1 MFKEAAVL
9 EHEIAT
15 PFVGGAPDQF
25 ATKALPEGRASAD
38 YQSATFMGWRRE
50 NGRVGVRNHVVLLPL
65 DDLSNASCEAVA
77 NNVKGTMALP
87 HAYGRL
93 QFGEDLDVFFR
104 TLIGIGS
111 NPNVAAVVV
120 IGIEDQWTNRLV
132 EGIAKTGKPVVG
144 FGIEGHGDIATI
156 AKASYQAKRFVQWA
170 TELPRTECPIA
181 DLWVS
186 TKCGES
192 DTTTGLSSCPTV
204 GNMYDKLIPHGIY
217 GVFGE
222 TSEITGA
229 EHLCRERAASPEI
242 ADKWF
247 TMWKSYQDNV
257 IEAHKTDD
265 LSDSQPTKGNIAG
278 GLTTIEEK
286 ALGNLEKIGHDSMFL
301 DALEPAEAPA
311 KGPGLYFMDT
321 SSAAAECVTL
331 MAAAGYVVHTFP
343 TGQGNVIGNPIVPV
357 IKITGNPRTV
367 RTMGE
372 HIDVDVSGV
381 LSREMTIP
389 QAGDALIDMVVRT
402 ANGRLTAAES
412 LGHREFVMT
421 KLYRSA

>member
-1 MFKEAAVL
+1 MSLQAAI
-9 EHEIAT
+9 EHAMSS

-25 ATKALPEGRASAD
+25 TTKALPSQRASSD
-38 YQSATFMGWRRE
+38 YANATVMGWRRE

-77 NNVKGTMALP
+77 NNVKGTLALP

-93 QFGEDLDVFFR
+93 QFGADLDVHFR

-120 IGIEDQWTNRLV
+120 IGIEDAWTGRV
-132 EGIAKTGKPVVG
+132 VDGIAKTGKPVVG

-156 AKASYQAKRFVQWA
+156 AKASYAAKRFLQWA
-170 TELPRTECPIA
+170 TELPREECKISE
-181 DLWVS
+181 LWVS

-192 DTTTGLSSCPTV
+192 DTTTGLASCPTV

-217 GVFGE
+217 GCFGE

-229 EHLCRERAASPEI
+229 EHLCRERAASPEV
-242 ADKWF
+242 AEKWF
-247 TMWKSYQDNV
+247 KMWQAYQDDV

-286 ALGNLEKIGHDSMFL
+286 ALGNLEKIGRECTYI

-311 KGPGLYFMDT
+311 KGPGLYYMDT

-357 IKITGNPRTV
+357 IKITGNPKTV

-372 HIDVDVSGV
+372 HIDVDVTGI
-381 LSREMTIP
+381 LRRDMTLDE
-389 QAGDALIDMVVRT
+389 AGDALIDMVVRT